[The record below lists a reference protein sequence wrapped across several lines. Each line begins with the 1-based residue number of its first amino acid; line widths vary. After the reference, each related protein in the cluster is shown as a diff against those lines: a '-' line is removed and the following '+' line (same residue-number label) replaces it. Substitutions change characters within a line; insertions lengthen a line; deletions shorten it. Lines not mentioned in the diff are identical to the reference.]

1 MTEMTTAAA
10 GAGASVPTAGPA
22 AAAAR
27 ARRPG
32 QLVRFVV
39 RDPSTAFWSAVF
51 AAMVLLSLL
60 GPFVLPSHS
69 AMEPADRLLGP
80 SGEHWFGT
88 DEYGRDI
95 LARTVYA
102 GRVSLGIGLLV
113 TLIAVVCGVLLGAI
127 AAWWKPTSAV
137 VLRLMDGILAFP
149 PIVLAMA
156 LLVTLQNGIISVVV
170 GLGIVFTPYIARVV
184 YARVLALKEEGYVTA
199 ATASGVSPVR
209 NILVHILPNCAPA
222 IFIQA
227 IFVYANALIADAS
240 LSFLGLGVQPPT
252 PTWGNMIGEARYFLS
267 VAPTF
272 ILFPGIAIIASV
284 LALNLAGDGLRALI
298 DPRARAVSSLQYIRR
313 RAARRRRGGRDAASG
328 AAEAVSG
335 ASAR

>member
-1 MTEMTTAAA
+1 MTETTQT
-10 GAGASVPTAGPA
+10 GPGTPQASLQKPRKGSAL
-22 AAAAR
+22 
-27 ARRPG
+27 RR
-32 QLVRFVV
+32 LVQ
-39 RDPSTAFWSAVF
+39 RDPTTVFWAAVF
-51 AAMVLLSLL
+51 AFMVLLSLV
-60 GPFVLPSHS
+60 GPLFLPSHS
-69 AMEPADRLLGP
+69 AIAPENRLLGP
-80 SGEHWFGT
+80 HGAHLFGT

-95 LARTVYA
+95 LSRTVYA

-113 TLIAVVCGVLLGAI
+113 TLIAVIAGVVLGSL
-127 AAWWKPTSAV
+127 AAWWRSTSAV

-156 LLVTLQNGIISVVV
+156 LLVTLQSGVISVVV
-170 GLGIVFTPYIARVV
+170 GLGVVFTPYIARVV

-252 PTWGNMIGEARYFLS
+252 PTWGNMIGEARNFMS
-267 VAPTF
+267 VTPTF
-272 ILFPGIAIIASV
+272 IIFPGIAIILSV
-284 LALNLAGDGLRALI
+284 IALNLAGDGLRGLI
-298 DPRARAVSSLQYIRR
+298 DPRAREVGNLMFIRR
-313 RAARRRRGGRDAASG
+313 RTARLEKEAARRERRAA
-328 AAEAVSG
+328 
-335 ASAR
+335 AR

>member
-1 MTEMTTAAA
+1 MTENTSTEKTQTAAA
-10 GAGASVPTAGPA
+10 ATPANGRLGALRTAL
-22 AAAAR
+22 
-27 ARRPG
+27 RRFI
-32 QLVRFVV
+32 R
-39 RDPSTAFWSAVF
+39 RDPATAFWAGLF
-51 AAMVLLSLL
+51 ALVVLVSLL
-60 GPFVLPSHS
+60 LPFALTSHS
-69 AMEPADRLLGP
+69 AIDPAARLLGP
-80 SGEHWFGT
+80 SRAHWFGT

-102 GRVSLGIGLLV
+102 GRISLGIGLLV
-113 TLIAVVCGVLLGAI
+113 TLIAVVSGVVLGAV
-127 AAWWKPTSAV
+127 AAWWKPVSSV
-137 VLRLMDGILAFP
+137 VLRVMDGVLAFP

-156 LLVTLQNGIISVVV
+156 LLVTLQSGVISVVV

-252 PTWGNMIGEARYFLS
+252 PTWGNMIGEARFYLS
-267 VAPTF
+267 TAPLF
-272 ILFPGIAIIASV
+272 IVFPGLAIILSV

-298 DPRARAVSSLQYIRR
+298 DPRARAVSNLLHIRR
-313 RAARRRRGGRDAASG
+313 ITARREKKAAAAARQDH
-328 AAEAVSG
+328 
-335 ASAR
+335 